1 MRIRQEK
8 TIDSCR
14 FCFMCRHVC
23 SLARATHEEAVTP
36 RSQGLVMSLINRGA
50 AEFDPDVIK
59 NIYDCTQCKWCKEWC
74 EAGWD
79 FSACIIAARQTL
91 LAENRVPEAIQ
102 EKLEAFRNIKPTAK
116 KTDCLVLDEL
126 SWVNEA
132 ESQTEQVVAI
142 LKKAGTDA
150 AATTAPSS
158 ALPLYLLGDKEA
170 ATDHFNDLVRLI
182 EEAGCRTVVT
192 VSPGDDYVLKEL
204 PELLGVSGLPESIEV
219 VSMAEHFKQE
229 LEEGRLQL
237 KQLSEKI
244 TYHDDD
250 FSARYTHETDALPSV
265 LKHIPGATVIEP
277 VWRGHHA
284 HSTGGAS
291 FGTSDPEVIE
301 TLAEMRIKELK
312 ATGADRVITMTA
324 DDAQLLKKAA
334 AGSIE
339 VQTLSDCLA
348 SLL

>member
-1 MRIRQEK
+1 MRISQEE

-50 AEFDPDVIK
+50 AEFDPDVIQ
-59 NIYDCTQCKWCKEWC
+59 NIYDCTQCRWCKEWC

-91 LAENRVPEAIQ
+91 LAENRVPEAIK
-102 EKLEAFRNIKPTAK
+102 EKLEAFRNVKPTAK
-116 KTDCLVLDEL
+116 KTNCLVLAEL
-126 SWVNEA
+126 GWVNGA
-132 ESQTEQVVAI
+132 VSQTDQVVAI
-142 LKKAGTDA
+142 LEKAGSDA

-170 ATDHFNDLVRLI
+170 ATEHFNDLVRLVN
-182 EEAGCRTVVT
+182 ETGCQTVVT
-192 VSPGDDYVLKEL
+192 VSPGDDYVLKEF
-204 PELLGVSGLPESIEV
+204 PELLGVPGLPDSVAV
-219 VSMAEHFKQE
+219 VSMTERFKQE
-229 LEEGRLQL
+229 LEEGGLEL

-244 TYHDDD
+244 TWHDDD
-250 FSARYTHETDALPSV
+250 ISARYTHKTDALPSV
-265 LKHIPGATVIEP
+265 LKRIPGATVVET

-291 FGTSDPEVIE
+291 FGTSDPDVIE

-334 AGSIE
+334 AGSIA